1 MRQKKTGLAAL
12 LLSAFLF
19 GALPAF
25 AQVPK
30 ATVHKENAPIK
41 EILALIE
48 KSTDCSFFWNTSDF
62 DATKTVTVNVDN
74 APVSEIISSILPGF
88 ECRIDKSK
96 IMLVRKAEANKA
108 ARNTPWTIT
117 GSVYENGGAQ
127 LPGAS
132 IIVREGEKQYGT
144 ISGMD
149 GKFALEIPGG
159 AREGLQL
166 TASFIGFLDRKINL
180 SPSQNNLKI
189 YLSEDAVALSETVV
203 VGYGTQKKV
212 NLTGAIATVSSKS
225 LESRSATTLTHMLQ
239 GSVPGLNVTTSS
251 GRPGNAASVNIRG
264 VNSINGG
271 NPLILIDGAEG
282 DMTRVNPN
290 DVESIS
296 VIKDAS
302 AAAIYGA
309 RASFGVILITTKN
322 GTEGSGLPTVRYS
335 GRIGWQ
341 QPTTSTEF
349 ETRGYYSV
357 YLNDLFYN
365 AANGKNYTFYTE
377 KDMQELWA
385 RRNDKT
391 ENPARPW
398 VVIDQRE
405 GRDTYVYYANTDWY
419 HELFQDN
426 HIITQHNVSLT
437 GGTKHIKYFISG
449 GYNYEEGVFR
459 RNTDKLNKYNFRSKI
474 NFDINKWVSLSNN
487 TSYYSS
493 DYEYPGRSGVNT
505 AFSLMTVH
513 ALASY
518 PAHNPDGS
526 SIGYTSFANNN
537 YVMDGMLT
545 VLDNPN
551 YKNGDTNDNLLTT
564 TELTV
569 KPVKGLEIKGNF
581 TYGLNQYRNFNRSTN
596 TSYSRYP
603 GEIITL
609 NSGNS
614 IDKLQEI
621 IETQHYFA
629 TNIFATYE
637 HSFRQAHNLKI
648 MAGYNWETKRYK
660 DITARGYYLM
670 SENLNDL
677 DLIGSGE
684 DGNKRMEVEGGQ
696 NEYALAGFFA
706 RVNYDYAGKYLLEF
720 SGRYDGSSRFSQDDR
735 WGFFPSASAGWR
747 ISEEKFFS
755 KIKDKFN
762 NLKIRYSYGS
772 LGNQQVGYY
781 DYIRKISIG
790 TSSYLFGTGSKP
802 TIATIGAPVASDLT
816 WEKVQQHNL
825 GIDASWLGN
834 RLSLTAEAYIRDT
847 KDMLTAGVA
856 LPATYGASSPKMNAA
871 DLRTKGYE
879 LSLAWKD
886 LFQLA
891 GHPFSYSVTAIFSDY
906 VTDVTRYDN
915 PEKSFA
921 LSHYVGKRWGEI
933 WGYRTD
939 GLFDSDEEAA
949 AWPVDQSMINQAIN
963 SAAGDQRGLHG
974 GDVKFKD
981 LDGDNKITLGQNTV
995 DNPGDREIIGN
1006 TEPRFN
1012 YGANLG
1018 FQWLGFDF
1026 SIFFQGIG
1034 KMDWYP
1040 QANTL
1045 LFWGPYARPYATLMP
1060 KDFHKMIW
1068 SEDNKDA
1075 YYPRPRGYAA
1085 LGSNREL
1092 TVNNDRYLQ
1101 NIAYCRLK
1109 NLTVGYTLPQ
1119 KWTKKAGIEALRFYF
1134 TGENLAYWSGIKS
1147 DYIDPEMAQTNSQMR
1162 IYPWQKS
1169 FMFGVDLTF

>member
-1 MRQKKTGLAAL
+1 MRQKKTALAAL

-19 GALPAF
+19 GALPSY
-25 AQVPK
+25 AQAPK
-30 ATVHKENAPIK
+30 ATVHKENVTVK
-41 EILALIE
+41 EILDIIE
-48 KSTDCSFFWNTSDF
+48 KATECSFFWNTSDF
-62 DATKTVTVNVDN
+62 NALKIVTVNVDD
-74 APVSEIISSILPGF
+74 APVNEIITSILPGF
-88 ECRIDKSK
+88 ECRFDKSK
-96 IMLVRKAEANKA
+96 IILVKKPVNSKGKS
-108 ARNTPWTIT
+108 TWVVS
-117 GSVYENGGAQ
+117 GSVHEEMGGP
-127 LPGAS
+127 LPGTS
-132 IIVREGEKQYGT
+132 ILIKDGKEQYGT
-144 ISGMD
+144 TADLNGDFS
-149 GKFALEIPGG
+149 LEIPGEP
-159 AREGLQL
+159 REGLSL
-166 TASFIGFLDRKINL
+166 TASFIGFIDRRVSLAPGQDKF
-180 SPSQNNLKI
+180 KI
-189 YLSEDAVALSETVV
+189 YLSEDAVALDETVV

-212 NLTGAIATVSSKS
+212 NLTGAIATVSSKN

-239 GSVPGLNVTTSS
+239 GSVPGLNITTSS

-322 GTEGSGLPTVRYS
+322 GNEGNGMPTVRYS
-335 GRIGWQ
+335 GRAGWQ
-341 QPTTSTEF
+341 EPTTSTEF

-357 YLNDLFYN
+357 YLNDLFFN

-391 ENPARPW
+391 ENPERPW
-398 VVIDQRE
+398 VMIDQRE

-426 HIITQHNVSLT
+426 HVITQHNVSLT

-474 NFDINKWVSLSNN
+474 TLDINENVSFSNN
-487 TSYYSS
+487 TAYYSS
-493 DYEYPGRSGVNT
+493 SYEYPGRSGVNT

-518 PAHNPDGS
+518 PAHNPDGT

-564 TELTV
+564 SELTV
-569 KPVKGLEIKGNF
+569 KPFMGMEIKGNF

-621 IETQHYFA
+621 FQTQHYYA
-629 TNIFATYE
+629 TNVYATYE
-637 HSFRQAHNLKI
+637 HSFNERHNLKV
-648 MAGYNWETKRYK
+648 MAGYNWETKHYK
-660 DITARGYYLM
+660 DVTARGFYLM
-670 SENLNDL
+670 SESLNDL
-677 DLIGSGE
+677 DLVGAGD
-684 DGNKRMEVEGGQ
+684 DGNTRMEVEGGQ
-696 NEYALAGFFA
+696 NEYALQGFFA
-706 RVNYDYAGKYLLEF
+706 RLNYDYAGKYLLEM
-720 SGRYDGSSRFSQDDR
+720 SGRYDGSSRFASDSR
-735 WGFFPSASAGWR
+735 WGFFPSASIGWR
-747 ISEEKFFS
+747 ISEENFFS
-755 KIKDKFN
+755 PIRDSFN
-762 NLKIRYSYGS
+762 NLKLRYSYGS

-781 DYIRKISIG
+781 DYVRKISIG
-790 TSSYLFGTGSKP
+790 TSGYLFGTGSKP
-802 TIATIGAPVASDLT
+802 TIATIGAPVASNLT
-816 WEKVQQHNL
+816 WEKVSQHNL
-825 GIDASWLGN
+825 GLDASWLGN

-879 LSLAWKD
+879 LSLSWRD

-891 GHPFSYSVTAIFSDY
+891 GHPFSYSVTAVFSDY
-906 VTDVTRYDN
+906 VTDVTKYDN
-915 PEKSFA
+915 PDKSFA

-933 WGYRTD
+933 WGYRTG
-939 GLFDSDEEAA
+939 GLFGSDEEAA

-974 GDVKFKD
+974 GDVKFLD

-995 DNPGDREIIGN
+995 DSPGDREVIGN
-1006 TEPRFN
+1006 TEPRYN
-1012 YGANLG
+1012 YGLNLG

-1026 SIFFQGIG
+1026 SVFFQGIG

-1040 QANTL
+1040 QTNTL
-1045 LFWGPYARPYATLMP
+1045 LFWGPYARPYATLIP
-1060 KDFHKMIW
+1060 KDFHKMFW

-1119 KWTKKAGIEALRFYF
+1119 NWTKKAGIESLRLYF
-1134 TGENLAYWSGIKS
+1134 TGENLAYWSGLKT

-1169 FMFGVDLTF
+1169 IMFGVDVTF

>member
-1 MRQKKTGLAAL
+1 MRKKKTVLTAL

-19 GALPAF
+19 GALPSF
-25 AQVPK
+25 AQLPK
-30 ATVHKENAPIK
+30 ATVHKENVPIK

-62 DATKTVTVNVDN
+62 DAMKTVTVNVDN
-74 APVSEIISSILPGF
+74 APVTEIISSILPGF

-96 IMLVRKAEANKA
+96 IMLVKKAGASKA

-117 GSVYENGGAQ
+117 GSVYENSGEP

-132 IIVREGEKQYGT
+132 IVVHDGNQQYGT

-149 GKFALEIPGG
+149 GKFVLEIPGG

-166 TASFIGFLDRKINL
+166 TASFIGFLDRKITL
-180 SPSQNNLKI
+180 SPSQDNIKI
-189 YLSEDAVALSETVV
+189 FLSEDAVALLETVV

-391 ENPARPW
+391 ENPERPW
-398 VVIDQRE
+398 VMIDQRE

-474 NFDINKWVSLSNN
+474 NFDINRYVSLSNN

-518 PAHNPDGS
+518 PAHNPDGT

-581 TYGLNQYRNFNRSTN
+581 TYGLNQYRNYNRSTN

-614 IDKLQEI
+614 IDRLQEI

-629 TNIFATYE
+629 TNLFATYE
-637 HSFRQAHNLKI
+637 HSFKQAHNLKV

-670 SENLNDL
+670 SESLNDL

>member
-1 MRQKKTGLAAL
+1 M
-12 LLSAFLF
+12 
-19 GALPAF
+19 
-25 AQVPK
+25 
-30 ATVHKENAPIK
+30 
-41 EILALIE
+41 
-48 KSTDCSFFWNTSDF
+48 
-62 DATKTVTVNVDN
+62 
-74 APVSEIISSILPGF
+74 
-88 ECRIDKSK
+88 
-96 IMLVRKAEANKA
+96 
-108 ARNTPWTIT
+108 
-117 GSVYENGGAQ
+117 
-127 LPGAS
+127 
-132 IIVREGEKQYGT
+132 
-144 ISGMD
+144 
-149 GKFALEIPGG
+149 
-159 AREGLQL
+159 
-166 TASFIGFLDRKINL
+166 
-180 SPSQNNLKI
+180 KI